1 MPPMSDPLELPSLG
15 IFADLDASLR
25 ARLAA
30 AGRFE
35 VLKSGSYIAVQGE
48 AHDHLTFVLSGHL
61 DVYVRSHADTIKVAS
76 IGPGETAGEMN
87 LIDPGKASADV
98 VVGPEP
104 VRAFVISDADFD
116 RLVQEDCAAGFVILK
131 ALARELCRRLRLN
144 SEALLRQADRVRT
157 HFRDEDY

>member
-1 MPPMSDPLELPSLG
+1 VPPLNSQPSG
-15 IFADLDASLR
+15 SLR
-25 ARLAA
+25 TSTLRCATACPQP
-30 AGRFE
+30 GT
-35 VLKSGSYIAVQGE
+35 YIAVQGE
-48 AHDHLTFVLSGHL
+48 AHHELTFVLSGHL
-61 DVYVRSHADTIKVAS
+61 DVYVRSRADTIKVAA

-87 LIDPGKASADV
+87 LIDPHKASADV

-104 VRAFVISDADFD
+104 VRAFVISDTDFD
-116 RLVQEDCAAGFVILK
+116 QLVRDDCEAGYVILK

>member
-1 MPPMSDPLELPSLG
+1 MTDTAELPALG
-15 IFADLDASLR
+15 IFAELDSGLR

-35 VLKSGSYIAVQGE
+35 VFKPGAYLAVQGE
-48 AHDHLTFVLSGHL
+48 QHHQLVFVISGHL
-61 DVYVRSHADTIKVAS
+61 DVYVRSQADIIKVAG

-87 LIDPGKASADV
+87 LIDPRKASADV
-98 VVGPEP
+98 VVGAEP
-104 VRAFVISDADFD
+104 VRAFTMTDEDFE
-116 RLVQEDCAAGFVILK
+116 RFVSEDCGSGYIVLR
-131 ALARELCRRLRLN
+131 ALARELCRRVRLN

>member
-1 MPPMSDPLELPSLG
+1 MSDAPELPALG
-15 IFADLDASLR
+15 IFSELDQTLR
-25 ARLAA
+25 ERLAA

-35 VLKSGSYIAVQGE
+35 VYKPGTYIAVQGE
-48 AHDHLTFVLSGHL
+48 PHHQLTFVISGHL
-61 DVYVRSHADTIKVAS
+61 DVYVRSRADTIKVAT

-87 LIDPGKASADV
+87 LIDPRAASADV
-98 VVGPEP
+98 VVSHEP
-104 VRAFVISDADFD
+104 VQAFTISDADFE
-116 RLVQEDCAAGFVILK
+116 LFVKEDCAAGYIVLR